1 VDAPEELLVVAEV
14 ADPVGSRRGVERDF
28 PLDGDLA
35 APDQGGGSLPN
46 KSKTKI
52 QKGYHFLCH
61 QKWDL
66 SNDNR
71 AVNQFFRI
79 PPPVKNLRTFPD
91 QAEQFSSGTNED

>member
-46 KSKTKI
+46 KSKKNP
-52 QKGYHFLCH
+52 KGLP
-61 QKWDL
+61 L
-66 SNDNR
+66 SLSSK
-71 AVNQFFRI
+71 VGF
-79 PPPVKNLRTFPD
+79 VK
-91 QAEQFSSGTNED
+91 